1 MPYFTL
7 GLPNPDY
14 IHPCD
19 DLLEPDGEPD
29 ACEVQHRWYGWIEEY
44 MCLVGIPWTTAPPC
58 LGAWMVD
65 GGMPP
70 HSAWTGFFG
79 GKHVTAPR
87 SYPRGDDLIPP
98 TSIGA
103 RVLGQSLNDHFG
115 TAVGS
120 NGTWLYIAAPL
131 HTALEADVPALAS
144 DRANSGVVYQLR
156 TDARTSEDQPN
167 MAQLWIEPGIHT
179 FQDPDNP
186 DEEITDYIRWPY
198 VDAEIPSRRD
208 YTMPVPHQYII
219 ETVGSLRGMYWNN
232 TADGETLDTRTI
244 NVDGA
249 CLEDYLKDLAA
260 SIGKD
265 WVDADDLTFEISDAS
280 RVGGY
285 EPYPTA
291 TAGYYTDRTP
301 QIVGPHVNAE
311 LSAVRA
317 LSDLN
322 DDGVRD
328 FAVGSG
334 KITDPDPNSPSY
346 GQTVGAIYILPGR
359 PTGVEGDYLL
369 EQVQLAPSDPERLEG
384 VMLKGSSA
392 GETLARVFEN
402 AGDINGDGI
411 DDVIVGNEGASGDTG
426 EAIVIFGSDKLQSPH
441 YGWTVDTIVAAD
453 RAIRFVGENPGDLA
467 GANVAGAGDVD
478 NDGYADI
485 LVAAPGALGNKGCVY
500 LVYGS
505 PDLSGDFNLADIGT
519 IDLPGVRFL
528 GRSTGDQ
535 LGAGMKT
542 IAGTA
547 PGGGSTTAY
556 SRGVAR
562 LGDIDGDGRADY
574 AISAMLANPDNRED
588 AGEIYI
594 LYGVGD

>member
-1 MPYFTL
+1 MPWTGGLEGIYPADPPMANPSFFTAS
-7 GLPNPDY
+7 LPNPDY
-14 IHPCD
+14 IGPC
-19 DLLEPDGEPD
+19 PDG
-29 ACEVQHRWYGWIEEY
+29 CEIQHRWYGWIEEA
-44 MCLVGIPWTTAPPC
+44 MCFLTIPGTTAPPC

-65 GGMPP
+65 GTPL
-70 HSAWTGFFG
+70 SAWTGFYG
-79 GKHVTAPR
+79 CVDVPGPR
-87 SYPRGDDLIPP
+87 WYPRGDDVIPP
-98 TSIGA
+98 TSVGA
-103 RVLGQSLNDHFG
+103 RVLGQTLNDHFG

-120 NGTWLYIAAPL
+120 SGTWLYISAPK
-131 HTALEADVPALAS
+131 HTAREEDVPALPG
-144 DRANSGVVYQLR
+144 DRSGSGVVYLLR
-156 TDARTSEDQPN
+156 SDVRTGEGEAN
-167 MAQLWIEPGIHT
+167 MAQLWIEPGT
-179 FQDPDNP
+179 RTYPDPNDPD
-186 DEEITDYIRWPY
+186 DMITASLAWPY
-198 VDAEIPSRRD
+198 PDVEIPSRRD
-208 YTMPVPHQYII
+208 WTMPTPHQYII
-219 ETVGSLRGMYWNN
+219 ETIGSIRGQWGTQTFSWDGDECIPEFEYEVAP
-232 TADGETLDTRTI
+232 ADEIYG
-244 NVDGA
+244 
-249 CLEDYLKDLAA
+249 YL
-260 SIGKD
+260 
-265 WVDADDLTFEISDAS
+265 
-280 RVGGY
+280 
-285 EPYPTA
+285 PYPTA

-334 KITDPDPNSPSY
+334 EITDPDPNSPTY

-426 EAIVIFGSDKLQSPH
+426 EAIVIFGSDKLQSPQ

-453 RAIRFVGENPGDLA
+453 RAIHFVGENPGDLA

-485 LVAAPGALGNKGCVY
+485 LIAAPGALGNKGCVY

-505 PDLSGDFNLADIGT
+505 PDLSGDFNLADIGSFA
-519 IDLPGVRFL
+519 LPGARFL

-542 IAGTA
+542 ITGTA

-562 LGDIDGDGRADY
+562 LGDVDGDGRADY
-574 AISAMLANPDNRED
+574 AISAMLADPDSRED